1 MEISHVS
8 ATSSKLSSSKFTI
21 EPLAAVESSIRIFT
35 IKKLCPDC
43 RYNFRVK
50 TENEEGWS
58 KPSYL
63 REGDTLPLPPKPN
76 KPNCPTIQSYTPTNV
91 SLTVKVPKN
100 TCSKKSPIVAWK
112 LFGYSADSE
121 EIIRHYDRCYL
132 LNEDDFTKDS
142 KSFVVADL
150 IPSQKYTLQVMAQNE
165 NGWSEP
171 SDKFEI
177 HIAMPSTPRNVRISS
192 NRTHSQIK
200 IRWARPDSALITH
213 YEIMR
218 RTKKGDYNN
227 SKLVKASAKKFS
239 ATFTKLDHNTYYYF
253 KIRTCNGLNA
263 SAWSNE
269 IETNTRIHKGIKAA
283 LSPAVWALGAVA
295 SPILTPIRAGV
306 VAGKVGNQAS
316 GKAAAVAAG
325 TAASIGGAA
334 LGIVGAPIVAAAY
347 AHEFV
352 HGTDELSDQ
361 SDDEDAVIIEC

>member
-1 MEISHVS
+1 MYQRIEIESPWVKPGNIYTMKVRGINKGGKGEWSNTVVGQFTKPFPQKPEISDLFFRSTTAVVTVNIPGVICSTESAVKCVEISHVS

-35 IKKLCPDC
+35 IKKLCPDY

-100 TCSKKSPIVAWK
+100 TCSKKSPIIAWK

-150 IPSQKYTLQVMAQNE
+150 IPSQKYTLQVIAQNE

-171 SDKFEI
+171 ND
-177 HIAMPSTPRNVRISS
+177 V
-192 NRTHSQIK
+192 
-200 IRWARPDSALITH
+200 
-213 YEIMR
+213 
-218 RTKKGDYNN
+218 
-227 SKLVKASAKKFS
+227 
-239 ATFTKLDHNTYYYF
+239 
-253 KIRTCNGLNA
+253 
-263 SAWSNE
+263 
-269 IETNTRIHKGIKAA
+269 
-283 LSPAVWALGAVA
+283 
-295 SPILTPIRAGV
+295 
-306 VAGKVGNQAS
+306 
-316 GKAAAVAAG
+316 
-325 TAASIGGAA
+325 
-334 LGIVGAPIVAAAY
+334 
-347 AHEFV
+347 
-352 HGTDELSDQ
+352 
-361 SDDEDAVIIEC
+361 